1 MLNFRSDIISN
12 LIAHIWWSEMS
23 QPYVEYNENEIM
35 AIVQLKELLSQLF
48 KSDHSSVDC
57 VSPTTSVSVGY
68 SNSAFSFDDTQ
79 IIAALQQ
86 ARDII
91 SRMPQSTKNL
101 FMAPSHHGLPDQ
113 QSVLCLEEESCQD
126 KTVIRIKDFLQK
138 ILESYGEIDSDSY
151 RSFSSLDGD
160 NVPQPLREALQ
171 STLAKLYVTVEEE
184 YTTIEYSN
192 QTVSSE
198 LFRPL
203 PPVLPPPVPTLP
215 PSLPISSSRNT
226 HSFCIVFPKCLQR
239 KATKCA
245 LCAMLFS
252 IVIGI
257 CIAIWFLV
265 FGASKTVD
273 GPTEV
278 TKYANITVLRTSRSA
293 MLSTPSHRAVKLTL
307 DYELSQPIL
316 SFFELSGTRI
326 FVYRWKNESN
336 NNWSVVH
343 LSISQHQSYD
353 KQWCSGPAWPAGQ
366 AGLAWPGP
374 GPGRPGWNVP
384 GPGQAQARKKF
395 SGQARPGFFL
405 TIFSRPGQARPISES
420 VVISKV

>member
-1 MLNFRSDIISN
+1 
-12 LIAHIWWSEMS
+12 MS

-35 AIVQLKELLSQLF
+35 TIVQLKELLSRLF
-48 KSDHSSVDC
+48 KSDHSSVDY
-57 VSPTTSVSVGY
+57 VSSTTSVSVGY
-68 SNSAFSFDDTQ
+68 SNSAFSFDDPQ

-91 SRMPQSTKNL
+91 SRIPQNTKNL
-101 FMAPSHHGLPDQ
+101 FMAPSHHRLPDQ

-126 KTVIRIKDFLQK
+126 KTMIRIEDFLQK
-138 ILESYGEIDSDSY
+138 ILESYDEIDSDSY

-171 STLAKLYVTVEEE
+171 SALANSYVTVEEE

-192 QTVSSE
+192 ETVSSE

-215 PSLPISSSRNT
+215 PFLPVSSSQNT
-226 HSFCIVFPKCLQR
+226 PSLCIVFPKCLQR
-239 KATKCA
+239 KAIKCT
-245 LCAMLFS
+245 LCSMLC

-265 FGASKTVD
+265 FGASEMID

-278 TKYANITVLRTSRSA
+278 TKYANITVLRASRSP

-316 SFFELSGTRI
+316 SFLELSGGRI

-336 NNWSVVH
+336 NN
-343 LSISQHQSYD
+343 
-353 KQWCSGPAWPAGQ
+353 
-366 AGLAWPGP
+366 
-374 GPGRPGWNVP
+374 
-384 GPGQAQARKKF
+384 
-395 SGQARPGFFL
+395 
-405 TIFSRPGQARPISES
+405 
-420 VVISKV
+420 